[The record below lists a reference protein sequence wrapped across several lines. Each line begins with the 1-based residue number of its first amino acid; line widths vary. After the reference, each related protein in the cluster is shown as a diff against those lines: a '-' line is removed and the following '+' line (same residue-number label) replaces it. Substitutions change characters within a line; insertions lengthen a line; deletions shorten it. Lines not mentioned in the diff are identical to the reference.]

1 MSWHTLTCYRFLSKP
16 STSKANVIRTVLLP
30 FLRTYHEHQSNK
42 TLRAEDLD
50 RRVNIL
56 NKWWTGLLEMLNGRN
71 GQSVSG
77 NDRPTVLEGV
87 TGIMLRPEW
96 KISTLSISSRP
107 DRFRPS
113 LKSRSTTS
121 LESTASEFLAESV
134 LHNVRNTFIQ
144 NLLSQMA
151 FVVDKMSMRNVPA
164 SVVTFC
170 GKATAYAFFFCPV
183 VAEILVR
190 LWTVPSE
197 AVRRVLNEVD
207 VSRNTNMGH
216 VADKVSTRF
225 PTHLRILALRSLPS
239 LIRYLRRP
247 PQIPLSS
254 AYIPWYG
261 PWVGR
266 WAGRDSDLLFVF
278 FKHFHILSCEYI
290 GDGATKVERICA
302 PCCALVQAQLLTILD
317 GTIHRSASQ
326 PYIEA
331 PSGPQPITFDD
342 VLGAN
347 ASAAAL
353 PLPAPN
359 LIRAMAE
366 NRIILLLREFL
377 LDTSNNLDLARRTF
391 AESFGDLLKAAARRT
406 SLFDHTT
413 CFTLCDFL
421 EEAIDIL
428 ARYYNNSDDPASFL
442 DWSFWLE
449 VCKQMMNSHNSM
461 TEVRLYAFLYSLWA
475 FITTDDMRKQDVCLN
490 WILSEDH
497 FQQQFNHWCPMVR
510 AYYMRL
516 LCWRIARLDGEESA
530 LNL

>member
-1 MSWHTLTCYRFLSKP
+1 
-16 STSKANVIRTVLLP
+16 
-30 FLRTYHEHQSNK
+30 
-42 TLRAEDLD
+42 
-50 RRVNIL
+50 
-56 NKWWTGLLEMLNGRN
+56 MLNGRN

-87 TGIMLRPEW
+87 TGVMLRPEW
-96 KISTLSISSRP
+96 KMSISSISSRP

-151 FVVDKMSMRNVPA
+151 FVVDRMSMRNVSA

-170 GKATAYAFFFCPV
+170 GKAAAYAFFYCPG

-190 LWTVPSE
+190 LWAVPSE
-197 AVRRVLNEVD
+197 AIRRVLDEANIL
-207 VSRNTNMGH
+207 RNTDLLQI
-216 VADKVSTRF
+216 ADEVSTRF
-225 PTHLRILALRSLPS
+225 PTHLRALTLRSFPALM
-239 LIRYLRRP
+239 RYLRRP
-247 PQIPLSS
+247 PQPPLSS

-278 FKHFHILSCEYI
+278 FKYFQILSCEYV
-290 GDGATKVERICA
+290 GGGAPKLERMCA
-302 PCCALVQAQLLTILD
+302 PCYALAQAQLLTVLD
-317 GTIHRSASQ
+317 AIVHRSVGQ
-326 PYIEA
+326 PYAEA
-331 PSGPQPITFDD
+331 SSGPQSITFDD
-342 VLGAN
+342 VLGAD

-359 LIRAMAE
+359 LARAMSE

-377 LDTSNNLDLARRTF
+377 LDTSVNLELARRDF
-391 AESFGDLLKAAARRT
+391 AESFGDLLKAASRRT
-406 SLFDHTT
+406 SLFDHTA

-428 ARYYNNSDDPASFL
+428 ARYHRNSDDPASFL
-442 DWSFWLE
+442 DWPFWLS
-449 VCKQMMNSHNSM
+449 VCKQMMSSHNSM
-461 TEVRLYAFLYSLWA
+461 TEVRLYAFLYSLWGL
-475 FITTDDMRKQDVCLN
+475 IITDDTRKQNVCLDF
-490 WILSEDH
+490 ILSEDH

-516 LCWRIARLDGEESA
+516 LCWRVARLDGQESA
-530 LNL
+530 LNS

>member
-1 MSWHTLTCYRFLSKP
+1 
-16 STSKANVIRTVLLP
+16 
-30 FLRTYHEHQSNK
+30 
-42 TLRAEDLD
+42 
-50 RRVNIL
+50 
-56 NKWWTGLLEMLNGRN
+56 MLNGRN

-96 KISTLSISSRP
+96 KMSLSSISSRP

-113 LKSRSTTS
+113 LKSRSSTS

-134 LHNVRNTFIQ
+134 LHNVRNTFVQ

-164 SVVTFC
+164 SVVNFC
-170 GKATAYAFFFCPV
+170 GKAAAYAFFFCPG

-190 LWTVPSE
+190 LWAVPSE
-197 AVRRVLNEVD
+197 AVRRVLDEANVF
-207 VSRNTNMGH
+207 RNTDLGQ
-216 VADKVSTRF
+216 VADEVSTRF
-225 PTHLRILALRSLPS
+225 PTHLRVLGLRSLPS
-239 LIRYLRRP
+239 LMRYLRRP
-247 PQIPLSS
+247 PQLPLSS

-278 FKHFHILSCEYI
+278 FKHFQILSCEYI
-290 GDGATKVERICA
+290 GDGAPKLERTCA
-302 PCCALVQAQLLTILD
+302 PCYALVQAQLLTILD
-317 GTIHRSASQ
+317 GTIHRSTSQ
-326 PYIEA
+326 PYVEA
-331 PSGPQPITFDD
+331 SCEPQSITFDD
-342 VLGAN
+342 VLGTD

-353 PLPAPN
+353 PLPASN
-359 LIRAMAE
+359 LARVMAE

-377 LDTSNNLDLARRTF
+377 LDISNNLDLPRKAF

-406 SLFDHTT
+406 SLFDHTA

-428 ARYYNNSDDPASFL
+428 ARYYNNCEDPASFM
-442 DWSFWLE
+442 DWPFWLN

-461 TEVRLYAFLYSLWA
+461 TEVRLYAFLYGLWG
-475 FITTDDMRKQDVCLN
+475 FITTNDTRKQNVCLD
-490 WILSEDH
+490 WILAEDH

-516 LCWRIARLDGEESA
+516 LCWRVARLDGQEST
-530 LNL
+530 LNS